1 MFTLSRSTAGS
12 VVSRLSQ
19 DRHGPRQ
26 SLPVSRILW
35 LPFLVLALLIVVV
48 LGLSAVVSSSSL
60 PTFMRAALDPSAPA
74 LLWVLFVSSALSTM
88 AYAWSRSGATRA
100 TGLVVTACLAGVS
113 LLLGLASYW
122 PCADDEATPF
132 AQLYWAMALF
142 VGNVEW
148 FDAGA
153 TRCSGPLPL
162 ALQAARLTALTATF
176 AGIAGLI
183 IAVSRRRLESLVARY
198 SHQVVLVLGLEPELA
213 SVIRVLASHLDR
225 HTRLVVV
232 QSSGDPRITVEARS
246 VRASV
251 VSLDLSVRHSLEE
264 LLLRRGQ
271 IKAKEIY
278 VLGSNLAETIRMV
291 RRVEKVMEGRKAP
304 ETHIAKL
311 VARIDDPWVSQ
322 VWRRKHVAAQTAWLA
337 DAVSFYE
344 ETARFV
350 VDQARVAGARHIV
363 LVGNSALA
371 LAVLSECAQQRR
383 ERRMLSRDAH
393 PPQCAVGQ
401 LEPVI
406 VLMGQDA
413 ESLRE
418 DHRRIQAGFG
428 NDEESPP
435 ITVVREAVTTDAI
448 ARVAAPDSGSVVAL
462 TAAPAENVKIATRL
476 AAARPDLM
484 ILAWSTTEPGIPVEP
499 LIGRLYP
506 FGLNM
511 VGRNNRPPIDN
522 WTRLAKLLH
531 QEYVGS
537 DQRAVA
543 DTPPSRL
550 PWDAGLPEF
559 YQSSN
564 VRQLSCLLSEATRL
578 GRSWSAPTSGAH
590 EDDWTAEEINAL
602 AEAEHRSWR
611 AFYLAHGWR
620 YAPVRDDTR
629 LRHNLLVDWESLDG
643 SVQRANEDSVRRGLL
658 LLESLGYRATR
669 FAWHQYRRRGQV
681 TAVQLT
687 EAWDWKS
694 DQDSALTAQRGDWK
708 ITADD
713 GRVWSV
719 DQERFLETYRLIS
732 SDRYERIGSVSARPA
747 RAGERVST
755 MEGESVADRTDWVV
769 EGEFGERW
777 LVPGVHFNEVYERAG
792 GSVAKRPAE

>member
-1 MFTLSRSTAGS
+1 MFGLSRSTAGS
-12 VVSRLSQ
+12 AVSRLSQ
-19 DRHGPRQ
+19 DQQGLPQ
-26 SLPVSRILW
+26 SAPISRMLW
-35 LPFLVLALLIVVV
+35 LPFLAFALLVV
-48 LGLSAVVSSSSL
+48 LVLGSGAIVGSSSL
-60 PTFMRAALDPSAPA
+60 PTSMRAALDPTMPA
-74 LLWVLFVSSALSTM
+74 LLWALFVSSALSTV
-88 AYAWSRSGATRA
+88 AYVWSRRGATRA

-153 TRCSGPLPL
+153 RCSGPLPL
-162 ALQAARLTALTATF
+162 ALQAARLTALSATF
-176 AGIAGLI
+176 AGIAGII
-183 IAVSRRRLESLVARY
+183 IAVSRRRLESLVARH
-198 SHQVVLVLGLEPELA
+198 SRRVVLVLGLEPEVA
-213 SVIRVLASHLDR
+213 SVIRVLASHLDQD
-225 HTRLVVV
+225 TRLVVIE
-232 QSSGDPRITVEARS
+232 SSGDPRIAVEARS
-246 VRASV
+246 ARASV
-251 VSLDLSVRHSLEE
+251 VSLDLSVGRSLDD

-278 VLGSNLAETIRMV
+278 VLGSNLAETIRTV
-291 RRVEKVMEGRKAP
+291 RRVEEVMNGHKAP
-304 ETHIAKL
+304 ETHIARL
-311 VARIDDPWVSQ
+311 IARIDDPWVAQ
-322 VWRRKHVAAQTAWLA
+322 VWRRKHVAAQTPWLA

-344 ETARFV
+344 ETARYIV
-350 VDQARVAGARHIV
+350 EQARIAGARQIV
-363 LVGNSALA
+363 LVGNSALS
-371 LAVLSECAQQRR
+371 LAVLSECAQRRR
-383 ERRMLSRDAH
+383 ERRMLSRETDAQQATGGQ
-393 PPQCAVGQ
+393 PEPAV
-401 LEPVI
+401 
-406 VLMGQDA
+406 VLMGEDC

-428 NDEESPP
+428 NDSESPP

-448 ARVAAPDSGSVVAL
+448 VKVAAPDSGSVIAL

-511 VGRNNRPPIDN
+511 VGRNNRPPVDN
-522 WTRLAKLLH
+522 WTRLARLLH

-537 DQRAVA
+537 EQRAVP

-564 VRQLSCLLSEATRL
+564 VRQLSCLLSEVTRL

-590 EDDWTAEEINAL
+590 EDDWTAEEIHAL
-602 AEAEHRSWR
+602 AAAEHRSWR
-611 AFYLAHGWR
+611 SFYLAHGWR
-620 YAPVRDDTR
+620 YAPVRDDAR
-629 LRHNLLVDWESLDG
+629 LRHNLLTDWESLDG
-643 SVQRANEDSVRRGLL
+643 SIQRDNEDSVRRGLL

-669 FAWHQYRRRGQV
+669 SAWHQYRRRGEV
-681 TAVQLT
+681 TAVRLT
-687 EAWDWKS
+687 ETWEWKS
-694 DQDSALTAQRGDWK
+694 DQGSTLAAQRGDWK
-708 ITADD
+708 VTADD

-719 DQERFLETYRLIS
+719 DQERFPETYRLVS
-732 SDRYERIGSVSARPA
+732 PDRYERVGAVRARCA
-747 RAGERVST
+747 HAGERVNT
-755 MEGESVADRTDWVV
+755 IEGEGTADQGDWVV
-769 EGEFGERW
+769 EGASGERW
-777 LVPGVHFNEVYERAG
+777 LVPEEHFDDVYERADG
-792 GSVAKRPAE
+792 GAVRRSVD